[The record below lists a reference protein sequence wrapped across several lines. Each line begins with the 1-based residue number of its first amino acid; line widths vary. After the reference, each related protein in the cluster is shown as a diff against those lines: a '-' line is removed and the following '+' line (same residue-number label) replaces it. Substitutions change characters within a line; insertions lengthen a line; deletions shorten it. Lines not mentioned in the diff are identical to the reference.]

1 MSLADKLHNAR
12 AILRDNRAMGEA
24 IWDRFNAKASDPLRY
39 FESLVAVFRERSP
52 GPMVEELAEV
62 VGEIRVRHE
71 LATRA
76 GR

>member
-1 MSLADKLHNAR
+1 VSLADKLHNAR
-12 AILRDNRAMGEA
+12 AILRDHRAMGEA
-24 IWDRFNAKASDPLRY
+24 IWGRFNAPVGEQLWY
-39 FESLVAVFRERSP
+39 FGSLVAVFRERSP

-62 VGEIRVRHE
+62 VGEIRARHE